1 MSGDVFVLGVRILPF
16 STIFLLDFGCVPTV
30 SYFFSFRE
38 RGRFILLHY
47 GNESCTFTS
56 NSIEIQ
62 TGKTWK

>member
-1 MSGDVFVLGVRILPF
+1 
-16 STIFLLDFGCVPTV
+16 LDFGCVPTV